1 MKPALTL
8 AACILVGAPAAF
20 VIYTVVTP
28 PTGAPVNAPL
38 TVGFGNVGRTK
49 HGSSWGVDKDALGA
63 LFAAMP
69 AERWAVLLCEI
80 GEGDDNDELALAKRL
95 APKGSTFYCQA
106 SREPIVL
113 SPDFGRA
120 HSRVVWVPNTSVPR
134 WSPQRSINV
143 VHLPGE
149 NTVLLGG
156 HPAAGAYHGDR
167 PALAKRALVKSWDK
181 TFAAHRLIEQALHD
195 RDKNVIWAM
204 DTTARTCPTPSS
216 VSARC
221 SATSPTTAASC
232 LPPGGRPRPS
242 TSAASTSA
250 WIPRRPR
257 VPSPVQR
264 EGDLM
269 PLNPPRPVR
278 AALYVL
284 TAVGTPIAAYLNLK
298 GYIGDPEMVLWA
310 AEVTVVNGLAALNT
324 SAPEEI

>member
-1 MKPALTL
+1 
-8 AACILVGAPAAF
+8 
-20 VIYTVVTP
+20 
-28 PTGAPVNAPL
+28 VNAPL

-49 HGSSWGVDKDALGA
+49 HGSSWGVDKDALSA

-80 GEGDDNDELALAKRL
+80 GEGDDNGELALAKRL

-204 DTTARTCPTPSS
+204 DTNRPHMPDAVFGEREVFCDVTDHGRVLP
-216 VSARC
+216 
-221 SATSPTTAASC
+221 AAGWEAKTKY
-232 LPPGGRPRPS
+232 LGRVDF
-242 TSAASTSA
+242 
-250 WIPRRPR
+250 R
-257 VPSPVQR
+257 VDSHDGHVF
-264 EGDLM
+264 
-269 PLNPPRPVR
+269 R
-278 AALYVL
+278 AQF
-284 TAVGTPIAAYLNLK
+284 NEK
-298 GYIGDPEMVLWA
+298 
-310 AEVTVVNGLAALNT
+310 
-324 SAPEEI
+324 EI